1 MTIYEQMKTMP
12 LPAYKVVSRKNAEEI
27 MSRIPENL
35 PENHNRLN
43 PEFCGAK
50 GCFCSGYLQAY
61 NVIYALLDG
70 PTLDRAILLL
80 ELRAV
85 ELSDEYQA
93 MINLFSDGT
102 DSTEVKLAYQIGWDY
117 ARTKVEEILEKHI
130 ETPSTSMF
138 FAEEHTPE
146 EREAKLREILDT
158 IGEKEKN
165 T

>member
-12 LPAYKVVSRKNAEEI
+12 LPAYKVVSRKNVEEI
-27 MSRIPENL
+27 MSRIPENI
-35 PENHNRLN
+35 PENHKRRNLKYDD
-43 PEFCGAK
+43 AQ
-50 GCFCSGYLQAY
+50 GCFASGYLQAY
-61 NVIYALLDG
+61 SVIYALLEKVYFDKG
-70 PTLDRAILLL
+70 ILSL
-80 ELRAV
+80 EFQAV
-85 ELSDEYQA
+85 EYSDEYLS
-93 MINLFSDGT
+93 MRKLFSEGT
-102 DSTEVKLAYQIGWDY
+102 DPTEVELAYQIGWDY
-117 ARTKVEEILEKHI
+117 ARTKVEEILEKHV

>member
-1 MTIYEQMKTMP
+1 MTIYDQMKTMP
-12 LPAYKVVSRKNAEEI
+12 LPAYKVVSRKNAEKI
-27 MSRIPENL
+27 MSCIPENI

-43 PEFCGAK
+43 PQFGGAK
-50 GCFCSGYLQAY
+50 NCFYSGYLQAY

-102 DSTEVKLAYQIGWDY
+102 DSTEVELAYQIGWDY

-158 IGEKEKN
+158 IGEMEKN